1 MQDTIRLNPAGAAGK
16 AALAEIEKEAGTSVK
31 LCYQCGKCTAGCPV
45 AFAMDYPPRQVIR
58 FLQLDLLDE
67 ALKAESIWICATC
80 ETCSA
85 RCPRGVDISS
95 LMDTLRRRALKQ
107 GQVTDQ
113 KVAAFNQAF
122 LGSVKSFGKVF
133 EAGLMLQ
140 YNLSTGQL
148 FKDMELGLPMLKR
161 GKLGFLPE
169 KIKQREDI
177 RKIFARA
184 EKLGGDE

>member
-1 MQDTIRLNPAGAAGK
+1 MQDLIRLNPVSGEQK
-16 AALAEIEKEAGTSVK
+16 AALVEIEKEAGTSVN
-31 LCYQCGKCTAGCPV
+31 LCYQCGKCTAGCPA

-58 FLQLDLLDE
+58 LLQLDLLDE

-85 RCPRGVDISS
+85 RCPRGVDIAS

-107 GQVTDQ
+107 GQATDKKVT
-113 KVAAFNQAF
+113 AFNKAF
-122 LGSVKSFGKVF
+122 LGSVKSFGKVY

-140 YNLSTGQL
+140 YNLATGQL
-148 FKDMELGLPMLKR
+148 FKDMELGLPMFKR

-169 KIKQREDI
+169 KIKVREDMK
-177 RKIFARA
+177 KIFERA